1 MYKPSYNSMHIRG
14 SRRSRCRISERKLKM
29 WRLLKLSVNDAFTNM
44 AIDEAVATARI
55 DGAVPN
61 TLRFYCWNPSAVSV
75 GRFQDVLD
83 VVQVENC
90 RQHGVDIVR
99 RISGGGTVYHDS
111 RGEITYSVAVKEN
124 DFGTTDVVYAY
135 NKICNG
141 LIQAAR
147 NLGVKADF
155 SPGDLRN
162 CPNLAVVGKKISGSA
177 QHHKGGVLLQHGT
190 LLLDAD
196 LEKMFTYL
204 RVPWAKTLGSVV
216 CVAKDRITSIKNEL
230 NHDVSVYEACEAL
243 IHGLQKAL
251 GIELVEAPLTEQE
264 QRLTSRLRKEKY
276 SQDSWNLKGNVH
288 R

>member
-1 MYKPSYNSMHIRG
+1 MKT
-14 SRRSRCRISERKLKM
+14 
-29 WRLLKLSVNDAFTNM
+29 WRLLKLSVHDAFTNM

-55 DGAVPN
+55 DDAVPN

-111 RGEITYSVAVKEN
+111 RGEITYSTVVKEK
-124 DFGTTDVVYAY
+124 DFGTTDVVHAY

-141 LIQAAR
+141 LIEAAR

-155 SPGDLRN
+155 SPGDPRN
-162 CPNLAVVGKKISGSA
+162 CPNLTVVGKKISGSA
-177 QHHKGGVLLQHGT
+177 QYHKSGVLLQHGT
-190 LLLDAD
+190 FLLDVD
-196 LEKMFTYL
+196 LERMFTYL
-204 RVPWAKTLGSVV
+204 RVPWAKTLSSVV

-230 NHDVSVYEACEAL
+230 NHNVTAHKACESL
-243 IHGLQKAL
+243 IYGFQSAL
-251 GIELVEAPLTEQE
+251 GMELAEAPLTEQE
-264 QRLTSRLRKEKY
+264 QELVSRLRKEKY
-276 SQDSWNLKGNVH
+276 SQSSWNLKGNAH
-288 R
+288 F